1 MKSRKGLI
9 VSMALVFGIVFFA
22 FVSNNTD
29 GNKNDS
35 LDQKKKILTSI
46 GLLIEH
52 QHYSPKKFDE
62 SFSKQAFKE
71 FIEQLDGE
79 KNLFIQSDLDDFKK
93 FENYVVEE
101 IRGADI
107 KIVPYVNGIYT
118 KRLNETVNIYKEILA
133 SPFNYTI
140 DENYVS
146 DTDSLNYPKNEI
158 EKRERWRKKLKYLAL
173 ERYIDLLNNREKLT
187 TKDSAYKSDTELEK
201 DARERVLKIMNR
213 TFEKFKVNSTED
225 KLFDT
230 YVNVIT
236 NIVDPHTDYF
246 PPIEKRAFDE
256 NMSGRF
262 YGIGAQLQEQ
272 DGVIKI
278 ASLMAG
284 YPAWRSGEIEPNDI
298 IVKVA
303 QGNDEPVDITG
314 YDITD
319 AVKLIRGNK
328 GTEVRLTIKKQSGTI
343 KVVSLIRDEIIQD
356 ESYVRSAIINEN
368 GKKVGY
374 IFLPDFYADFERA
387 DGARCSEDVAKE
399 ILKLQMEKVQGLIID
414 LRSNGGGSLYEVVQM
429 VGLFIKSGPVVQ
441 VKDKY
446 GKITVLKDENPSV
459 LYTGPLAVMVNGFSA
474 SASEIFA
481 AAIQDYKRGI
491 IIGTNSSTY
500 GKGTVQKNIPL
511 GRVLDYSSGR
521 TEYGAVK
528 LTFQKFYRIN
538 GGSTQLKGVE
548 PDIVLP
554 DSYEF
559 LKFREKDNKNSLPWD
574 EISKVDYTTDR
585 SAQTIQLII
594 DSIKQ
599 KVALSEPLKII
610 HNDAVW
616 LANNNKKPVPLNI
629 EKYKEYQKQI
639 KSTVS
644 QISNLV
650 KLKDEM
656 NIYVANADK
665 AKFYSNTDKAKGER
679 YQAWLKNLK
688 TDMYIQNTADIV
700 VDMINQHVDDM
711 NIADN

>member
-9 VSMALVFGIVFFA
+9 VSMALVFGVIFIAFA
-22 FVSNNTD
+22 NNNSD
-29 GNKNDS
+29 GNKSDS
-35 LDQKKKILTSI
+35 LEQKKKILTSI
-46 GLLIEH
+46 GLLIEQ
-52 QHYSPKKFDE
+52 QHYSPKKFDNN
-62 SFSKQAFKE
+62 FSKQALQE

-79 KNLFIQSDLDDFKK
+79 KIIFLQSDSNEFKK
-93 FENYVVEE
+93 YENYVVEE

-107 KIVPYVNGIYT
+107 KVVPYVSSVFS
-118 KRLNETVNIYKEILA
+118 KRLMEATNMYKEILA
-133 SPFNYTI
+133 QPF
-140 DENYVS
+140 DFSKAEEYVS
-146 DTDSLNYPKNEI
+146 DSDGLSYAKSDT
-158 EKRERWRKKLKYLAL
+158 EKKDRWRKKIKYLTL
-173 ERYIDLLNNREKLT
+173 ERYVDLLNNREKLT
-187 TKDSAYKSDTELEK
+187 TKDTAYKSDAQLEQ
-201 DARERVLKIMNR
+201 DARDRVLKIMNK
-213 TFEKFKVNSTED
+213 TFEKYKVNSTED

-230 YVNVIT
+230 YINVIT
-236 NIVDPHTDYF
+236 NLIDPHTDYF

-284 YPAWRSGEIEPNDI
+284 YPAWRSGEIENNDV

-303 QGNDEPVDITG
+303 QGNGEPVDITG

-356 ESYVRSAIINEN
+356 ESYARSAVINEN
-368 GKKVGY
+368 GKKIGY

-399 ILKLQMEKVQGLIID
+399 ILKLQMEQIQGLVID

-446 GKITVLKDENPSV
+446 GRITVLKDENPSV

-491 IIGTNSSTY
+491 IIGTNTSTY

-511 GRVLDYSSGR
+511 GRITDYSSGR
-521 TEYGAVK
+521 TEFGAVK

-574 EISKVDYTTDR
+574 EIKSVDYTKDE
-585 SAQTIQLII
+585 SASTIQTII
-594 DSIKQ
+594 DSVKQ

-616 LANNNKKPVPLNI
+616 LANNNKKPIPLNI
-629 EKYKEYQKQI
+629 SKYKEYQKQI
-639 KSTVS
+639 KNTVS
-644 QISNLV
+644 QISNLI
-650 KLKDEM
+650 KLQKEM
-656 NIYVANADK
+656 NVTVANADK

-679 YQAWLKNLK
+679 YQAWLNNIKS
-688 TDMYIQNTADIV
+688 DMYIQNTADIV
-700 VDMINQHVDDM
+700 VDMILHHVDEDK
-711 NIADN
+711 